1 VSAQADHGSP
11 GGEHPDSDQHARG
24 SLMTRL
30 WASRLPEVAWA
41 AFAVGNLAWM
51 VLAPSQS
58 LLPFHFIWI
67 SLLLLYGLGYRTYTR
82 TLTWCLLVPVIAGA
96 ALLFI
101 DARIRALQPYDEL
114 IELPVMVVML
124 FAITRHTSRRA
135 AAMAALDKVSRQ
147 NTLLLE
153 RQRAFV
159 QNASHELRTP
169 ITVALAHAEL
179 LPKTAGDAA
188 SVDGGA
194 GAEIAEDAAIITDE
208 LVRLRGLVDRLLLL
222 ATAEHADFLRPAPV
236 QLAPLAGNLLRRW
249 EPIPRQW
256 LAGRMDDATVLAD
269 KDRLTL
275 ALDAIVDNAVRFTG
289 DGDQIEISVACD
301 NGAAAITITDT
312 GPGIP
317 EGQLDWVFDKFARAG
332 ASRGT
337 TPNFGLGLPIVR
349 AITEAHG
356 GQVTAGRSPNGGTA
370 VTFTLPLCK
379 SRLPQDR
386 RMERH
391 AAAAARSAAP
401 ASEAQL
407 TRERTPQPRHA
418 ANSVNY
424 GMSSQPEIRHRGPDL
439 VVVHRRNAAATPA
452 STGMCSP
459 VV

>member
-1 VSAQADHGSP
+1 M
-11 GGEHPDSDQHARG
+11 R
-24 SLMTRL
+24 RL
-30 WASRLPEVAWA
+30 WASRVPEAAWT
-41 AFAVGNLAWM
+41 AFAAGNLVWM

-82 TLTWCLLVPVIAGA
+82 RLTWFLLVPVMAGA

-135 AAMAALDKVSRQ
+135 AAMAALDEVSRH

-179 LPKTAGDAA
+179 LPKAASATAG
-188 SVDGGA
+188 VDGGA
-194 GAEIAEDAAIITDE
+194 SAEIAEDAAIITDE

-222 ATAEHADFLRPAPV
+222 ATAEQADLLRTTPV
-236 QLAPLAGNLLRRW
+236 QLAPLAGDLLRRW
-249 EPIPRQW
+249 EPIPRRW
-256 LAGRMDDATVLAD
+256 LAGRIDDATVLAD
-269 KDRLTL
+269 EDRLTL

-301 NGAAAITITDT
+301 DGAAAITITDT

-317 EGQLDWVFDKFARAG
+317 DEQLGWVFDKFARADT
-332 ASRGT
+332 SRRT

-349 AITEAHG
+349 ATAEAHG
-356 GQVTAGRSPNGGTA
+356 GQVTAGRSPSGGTA

-379 SRLPQDR
+379 SGALRPAGGGTGGMAGGLAHGGLLDDDRFGGPQFAAGAGGAEGEDRGDQQENGGGDQRLVEARIEGGRGSGGVGGEQVGGAGGRDGGEDGQA
-386 RMERH
+386 ER
-391 AAAAARSAAP
+391 AADP
-401 ASEAQL
+401 L
-407 TRERTPQPRHA
+407 
-418 ANSVNY
+418 
-424 GMSSQPEIRHRGPDL
+424 
-439 VVVHRRNAAATPA
+439 
-452 STGMCSP
+452 
-459 VV
+459 